1 MIPKAEDCDDC
12 TPSYARSLH
21 SQSLASLSFASLPF
35 ALTFLVVSTIVL
47 QKLFP
52 LLSAQKP
59 SQDKSSHGLPSLSRN
74 TLVSSSII
82 QRPTVKQVAAVTF
95 ATTIALSAVL
105 TELLLCEISNSFNPA
120 ARSLA
125 LQITVTSLLF
135 LLIVAIPL
143 LELYSVISSAGWKF
157 TGSDKGRLRL
167 AWVFEILGFTLYLV
181 GFWFIGERLPSTKT
195 TRAGSKDNNS
205 LTEASLERIGFVGIS
220 LMALLSGFASVSS
233 LWQTFGAKPRPVSD
247 ADISRKQAG
256 LDATND
262 MLGTKRSRLRALE
275 QKMMDAPSEGFFKRA
290 IGTVRGNADSQE
302 LQMLRMEI
310 SGLETMA
317 MSLRTSLSMLQS
329 RRTSQHRA
337 TTAMGRAFIL
347 FSYIFSLYCLYR
359 ICTTTLSFLRRSWS
373 PNSSPTGSDP
383 VTNLLALLAKHYDP
397 TIEQQAWSR
406 QISFLLSG
414 FILLASFSAVL
425 QTFHFFTRFTPSILY
440 TAHANL
446 ALLVSQVCGMYVISS
461 ALLLRSMTPK
471 EVGSVIND
479 ALGTGVLEA
488 KWVDRWFEGWFLIA
502 VGLTAVGIWVG
513 RKLGGGEWDDDV
525 WDGDIEMGK
534 RS

>member
-1 MIPKAEDCDDC
+1 
-12 TPSYARSLH
+12 
-21 SQSLASLSFASLPF
+21 
-35 ALTFLVVSTIVL
+35 
-47 QKLFP
+47 
-52 LLSAQKP
+52 
-59 SQDKSSHGLPSLSRN
+59 
-74 TLVSSSII
+74 
-82 QRPTVKQVAAVTF
+82 
-95 ATTIALSAVL
+95 
-105 TELLLCEISNSFNPA
+105 
-120 ARSLA
+120 
-125 LQITVTSLLF
+125 
-135 LLIVAIPL
+135 
-143 LELYSVISSAGWKF
+143 
-157 TGSDKGRLRL
+157 
-167 AWVFEILGFTLYLV
+167 
-181 GFWFIGERLPSTKT
+181 
-195 TRAGSKDNNS
+195 
-205 LTEASLERIGFVGIS
+205 
-220 LMALLSGFASVSS
+220 
-233 LWQTFGAKPRPVSD
+233 
-247 ADISRKQAG
+247 
-256 LDATND
+256 
-262 MLGTKRSRLRALE
+262 
-275 QKMMDAPSEGFFKRA
+275 MMDAPSEGFFKRA